1 MDLKTI
7 VCSKSGERIDSYVA
21 NSLDEL
27 SRSYVQKLIDEGMIK
42 VNDKLVKP
50 NYKVK
55 IDDIITVGIPEPVKL
70 EVKAEDIKLDILYE
84 DDDVI
89 VVNKPQG
96 MVVHPA
102 AGNYTGTLV
111 NALLYHCTNLSGING
126 VLRPGIV
133 HRIDKDTSGVLVVA
147 KNDMAHRNLAK
158 QIKEHTV
165 NRRYIALVEG
175 VIKTECGTVE
185 GAIGRN
191 PTDRKKMDIV
201 QNGKPAITHFK
212 VLRRF
217 KNYTLI
223 EAKLET
229 GRTHQIR
236 VHMSHIGHPV
246 VGDPLYGVKKQK
258 FNLKGQALHA
268 AVLGF
273 MHPRTGDYMEFRAPL
288 PDYFKKLISVLDAD
302 NQN

>member
-1 MDLKTI
+1 
-7 VCSKSGERIDSYVA
+7 
-21 NSLDEL
+21 
-27 SRSYVQKLIDEGMIK
+27 
-42 VNDKLVKP
+42 
-50 NYKVK
+50 
-55 IDDIITVGIPEPVKL
+55 
-70 EVKAEDIKLDILYE
+70 
-84 DDDVI
+84 
-89 VVNKPQG
+89 
-96 MVVHPA
+96 
-102 AGNYTGTLV
+102 
-111 NALLYHCTNLSGING
+111 
-126 VLRPGIV
+126 V
-133 HRIDKDTSGVLVVA
+133 HRIDKDTSGVLVAA

-175 VIKTECGTVE
+175 IIKTEHGTVE